1 MRLDPN
7 EIVKKLNENRGKV
20 RQTAR
25 ELGISPQTITN
36 WKKRASSGYG
46 YLRHTGLTRASTAPK
61 ATRGT
66 SLKAAEQDA
75 VTAYRNETGYCAA
88 KNSIRPCS

>member
-25 ELGISPQTITN
+25 ELGISPQTVTN

-46 YLRHTGLTRASTAPK
+46 YLRHTG
-61 ATRGT
+61 
-66 SLKAAEQDA
+66 
-75 VTAYRNETGYCAA
+75 
-88 KNSIRPCS
+88 